1 MRGQGCT
8 FFGSSSREMEMKWMQ
23 PALVPVGHRPKGHL
37 VAAQEKPG
45 AGDHVYHC
53 ASPAPEQHGQALP
66 GDGLVVA
73 ATIIT

>member
-1 MRGQGCT
+1 
-8 FFGSSSREMEMKWMQ
+8 MQ